1 VFQTKSEVLIM
12 PGSGRTALEAG
23 ALSVIEPGDHV
34 LVVGAGVFGVLM
46 REIMGRV
53 GAEMTEFPVEW
64 GARLDL
70 DRLAREAERL
80 RPKAIT
86 LVHNE
91 TSTGTTY
98 PAAEVGK
105 IARATGS
112 LFLLDTVSSIAGID
126 VRTDEWGVDLNMTGS
141 QKCLAAPLGMSL
153 VSVSP
158 RAWEAMEQRKSKA
171 HSYAYDL
178 LRWREQ
184 WVPVSRGGKV
194 PDGTARRQPVS
205 IPTHLTEA
213 MRVAVRLIL
222 EEGLPH
228 RFRRHALAA
237 QALRAGTAAMGLDM
251 FPDPAILSITQF
263 NAGSAHNIIPDEV
276 DIVGTLRT
284 LSEKSRFEART
295 AFERITTKLMRTR
308 FKPCARNRRMV
319 RTERRKAWAWPRTAS
334 CTRAVGPSREMDTR
348 LIPLAASRRAAAR
361 SISVPLVVTFT
372 FSPRATAASARSRK
386 SRRRNTSPPEK
397 CTLRHPSSASSSN
410 TSRQR
415 SEDSVSS
422 RSVCQYLHITQRR
435 LHRDVSLILASRS
448 SGGGAPLSRLSASA
462 SRKAGVPIS
471 AGTLYTLSPRA
482 ARGRCRGRRGAP
494 WPAACRRWRGRPSR
508 AAPPRAP
515 CLRGGAC
522 GSTLRADARPRR
534 CGPGRPA

>member
-1 VFQTKSEVLIM
+1 MASTLNWTQVQTRPVLMIPGPTELPWPVIQALNQPPSIQYDRGFDETVLEPTTLALRGVFQTKSEVLIM

-251 FPDPAILSITQF
+251 FPDPAILSNTVSSIK
-263 NAGSAHNIIPDEV
+263 APKGID
-276 DIVGTLRT
+276 
-284 LSEKSRFEART
+284 T
-295 AFERITTKLMRTR
+295 A
-308 FKPCARNRRMV
+308 A
-319 RTERRKAWAWPRTAS
+319 
-334 CTRAVGPSREMDTR
+334 
-348 LIPLAASRRAAAR
+348 
-361 SISVPLVVTFT
+361 VVTT
-372 FSPRATAASARSRK
+372 M
-386 SRRRNTSPPEK
+386 
-397 CTLRHPSSASSSN
+397 
-410 TSRQR
+410 
-415 SEDSVSS
+415 
-422 RSVCQYLHITQRR
+422 
-435 LHRDVSLILASRS
+435 RDRYGILI
-448 SGGGAPLSRLSASA
+448 
-462 SRKAGVPIS
+462 
-471 AGTLYTLSPRA
+471 GTGLDKIRT
-482 ARGRCRGRRGAP
+482 
-494 WPAACRRWRGRPSR
+494 
-508 AAPPRAP
+508 
-515 CLRGGAC
+515 
-522 GSTLRADARPRR
+522 STLRIGTMGITASPQYVLPTLSALELALRDLGYKAE
-534 CGPGRPA
+534 PGAGVAAAQRVFANGA

>member
-1 VFQTKSEVLIM
+1 VTAINWTQVQTRPMLMIPGPTELPWPVVQALNQPATIQYDRGFDETVLEPTTLALRDVFQTKNEVLLM

-23 ALSVIEPGDHV
+23 ALSVIEPGDRV
-34 LVVGAGVFGVLM
+34 LVVGAGQFGLLM
-46 REIMGRV
+46 REIMSRV
-53 GAEMTEFPVEW
+53 GADFTEFSVEL

-70 DRLAREAERL
+70 DRLGREVERV

-251 FPDPAILSITQF
+251 FPDPAILSNTVSSIK
-263 NAGSAHNIIPDEV
+263 APKGID
-276 DIVGTLRT
+276 
-284 LSEKSRFEART
+284 T
-295 AFERITTKLMRTR
+295 A
-308 FKPCARNRRMV
+308 A
-319 RTERRKAWAWPRTAS
+319 
-334 CTRAVGPSREMDTR
+334 
-348 LIPLAASRRAAAR
+348 
-361 SISVPLVVTFT
+361 VVTT
-372 FSPRATAASARSRK
+372 M
-386 SRRRNTSPPEK
+386 
-397 CTLRHPSSASSSN
+397 
-410 TSRQR
+410 
-415 SEDSVSS
+415 
-422 RSVCQYLHITQRR
+422 
-435 LHRDVSLILASRS
+435 RDRYGILI
-448 SGGGAPLSRLSASA
+448 
-462 SRKAGVPIS
+462 
-471 AGTLYTLSPRA
+471 GTGLDKIRT
-482 ARGRCRGRRGAP
+482 
-494 WPAACRRWRGRPSR
+494 
-508 AAPPRAP
+508 
-515 CLRGGAC
+515 
-522 GSTLRADARPRR
+522 STLRIGTMGITASPQYVLPTLSALELALRDLGYKAE
-534 CGPGRPA
+534 PGAGVAAAQRVFANGA